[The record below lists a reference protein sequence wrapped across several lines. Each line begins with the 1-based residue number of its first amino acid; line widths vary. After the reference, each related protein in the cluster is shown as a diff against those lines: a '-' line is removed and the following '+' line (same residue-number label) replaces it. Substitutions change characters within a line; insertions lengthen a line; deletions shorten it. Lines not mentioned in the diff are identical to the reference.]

1 MKNALPGRSLALCPR
16 CGERLSVDG
25 SYASAICPYCGETFR
40 TADGLR
46 AFEKGAAR
54 GAGPYRDPPRRKRHT
69 FRWLLL
75 CAAFFLLG
83 RLFPPGV
90 SRSLRNE
97 RRTEPDRNLSAPVSA
112 PTPRPTPTPTPRPT
126 ATPRPGASPRPT
138 STPRPDPSPR
148 ADGVSPE
155 FKKYM
160 DSYEAFFDEYL
171 DFMESADEEEEGFG
185 YLLRYAAMM
194 ERYVEVM
201 DSLDA
206 IGDEE
211 LSTADELYYLEVLSR
226 INKKLLEAS
235 AED

>member
-40 TADGLR
+40 VADGLR
-46 AFEKGAAR
+46 AFEQGAAR
-54 GAGPYRDPPRRKRHT
+54 GAGNYREPPRRKRHI

-83 RLFPPGV
+83 RLLLPGV
-90 SRSLRNE
+90 SRSIRNE
-97 RRTEPDRNLSAPVSA
+97 RRTEPDRSLSAPVS
-112 PTPRPTPTPTPRPT
+112 TSTPRPT
-126 ATPRPGASPRPT
+126 ATPRPA
-138 STPRPDPSPR
+138 STPKPSPAPR

-155 FKKYM
+155 FKAYM

-171 DFMESADEEEEGFG
+171 DFMESADEDEDGFG

-201 DSLDA
+201 DSLEA
-206 IGDEE
+206 VDEE
-211 LSTADELYYLEVLSR
+211 ALSTADEVYYLEVLSR
-226 INKKLLEAS
+226 INRKLLEAS
-235 AED
+235 AGE

>member
-1 MKNALPGRSLALCPR
+1 MANMLPGRAPALCPR
-16 CGERLSVDG
+16 CGESLSVDVG
-25 SYASAICPYCGETFR
+25 YEAAVCPCCGTRFR
-40 TADGLR
+40 VSEGLR
-46 AFEKGAAR
+46 AAENGGR
-54 GAGPYRDPPRRKRHT
+54 RRTRPRRRKRHT

-83 RLFPPGV
+83 RLLLPGV

-97 RRTEPDRNLSAPVSA
+97 RRTEPERSLSVPASA
-112 PTPRPTPTPTPRPT
+112 PTPRPT
-126 ATPRPGASPRPT
+126 ATPRPSASPRPA
-138 STPRPDPSPR
+138 STPKPDPAPR
-148 ADGVSPE
+148 SDGVSPE

-171 DFMESADEEEEGFG
+171 DFMESTDEEGDGFG
-185 YLLRYAAMM
+185 YLMRYAAMM

-211 LSTADELYYLEVLSR
+211 LSTADELYYLEVLGR
-226 INKKLLEAS
+226 INRKLLEAS
-235 AED
+235 AEN

>member
-1 MKNALPGRSLALCPR
+1 MQNALPGRSLALCPR

-25 SYASAICPYCGETFR
+25 NYASARCPYCGETFR
-40 TADGLR
+40 VADGLR
-46 AFEKGAAR
+46 AFEQGTAR
-54 GAGPYRDPPRRKRHT
+54 SAGTYREPPRRKRHT
-69 FRWLLL
+69 FRWLLV
-75 CAAFFLLG
+75 CAVFFLLG
-83 RLFPPGV
+83 RLILPGV
-90 SRSLRNE
+90 VYTARNE
-97 RRTEPDRNLSAPVSA
+97 RRAEPSRSLSAPA
-112 PTPRPTPTPTPRPT
+112 ATPTLRPS
-126 ATPRPGASPRPT
+126 ASPRPT
-138 STPRPDPSPR
+138 STPKPSPAPR

-171 DFMESADEEEEGFG
+171 DFMESADEEGDGFG

-211 LSTADELYYLEVLSR
+211 LSTADELYYLEVLGR
-226 INKKLLEAS
+226 INRKLLEAS

>member
-25 SYASAICPYCGETFR
+25 SYASARCPFCGETFR
-40 TADGLR
+40 VADGLR
-46 AFEKGAAR
+46 AFELGSAR
-54 GAGPYRDPPRRKRHT
+54 GGGANREPPRRKKHV

-75 CAAFFLLG
+75 CLVFFLAGKLILPG
-83 RLFPPGV
+83 FIRL
-90 SRSLRNE
+90 SLNA
-97 RRTEPDRNLSAPVSA
+97 RRTGPDRTVSA
-112 PTPRPTPTPTPRPT
+112 PAATAAPRPT
-126 ATPRPGASPRPT
+126 ATPRPAAAPT
-138 STPRPDPSPR
+138 PAPTPR

-171 DFMESADEEEEGFG
+171 DFMESAEGEEDGFG
-185 YLLRYAAMM
+185 YLLRYAEM
-194 ERYVEVM
+194 M

-206 IGDEE
+206 IGEEE

-226 INKKLLEAS
+226 IGKKLMEAS
-235 AED
+235 EEE